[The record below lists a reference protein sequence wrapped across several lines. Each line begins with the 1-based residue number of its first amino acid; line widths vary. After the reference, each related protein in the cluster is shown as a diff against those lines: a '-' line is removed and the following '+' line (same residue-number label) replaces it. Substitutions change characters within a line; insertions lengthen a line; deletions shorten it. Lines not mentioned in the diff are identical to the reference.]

1 MFLSKGKC
9 LSGCDIVCNVWGND
23 LIRSCAPRTQT
34 RQTCYKQVGWHELYC
49 VRLHEH
55 KAGTDSVPVCLQ
67 EQRSRI
73 REFAQAKAER
83 DGKQADEGQAV
94 HSKADL
100 DAMWAEVSTLR
111 AERDTLKGIVDS
123 LKKPLEEHTA
133 AADELWK
140 KKSDKRRE
148 YVRAPPAHPVVAA
161 YLSPLSYAWP

>member
-1 MFLSKGKC
+1 M
-9 LSGCDIVCNVWGND
+9 
-23 LIRSCAPRTQT
+23 
-34 RQTCYKQVGWHELYC
+34 
-49 VRLHEH
+49 
-55 KAGTDSVPVCLQ
+55 CLQ

-83 DGKQADEGQAV
+83 DGKQADEGPAAY
-94 HSKADL
+94 SKADL

-148 YVRAPPAHPVVAA
+148 YVRAPPLTHPVVAA
-161 YLSPLSYAWP
+161 YLSSQAVLGPSKATVQDYKSWQQICLCTSAKINVIWAYIMLRAARLQSESFGLVLNVGSFAGRTQC

>member
-1 MFLSKGKC
+1 MP
-9 LSGCDIVCNVWGND
+9 
-23 LIRSCAPRTQT
+23 IRSATST
-34 RQTCYKQVGWHELYC
+34 FVNISC
-49 VRLHEH
+49 VMRRAQLHLQNH
-55 KAGTDSVPVCLQ
+55 RAGSDSVLVCLQ

-83 DGKQADEGQAV
+83 DGKQADEGQAAY
-94 HSKADL
+94 SKADL

-123 LKKPLEEHTA
+123 LKKPLEEHMA

-148 YVRAPPAHPVVAA
+148 YVRAPPLILLWLPD
-161 YLSPLSYAWP
+161 LTP

>member
-1 MFLSKGKC
+1 M
-9 LSGCDIVCNVWGND
+9 
-23 LIRSCAPRTQT
+23 RP
-34 RQTCYKQVGWHELYC
+34 HED
-49 VRLHEH
+49 

-83 DGKQADEGQAV
+83 EGKQADDGQAAY
-94 HSKADL
+94 SKADL

-148 YVRAPPAHPVVAA
+148 YVRAPP
-161 YLSPLSYAWP
+161 LTLLWPPTCHL